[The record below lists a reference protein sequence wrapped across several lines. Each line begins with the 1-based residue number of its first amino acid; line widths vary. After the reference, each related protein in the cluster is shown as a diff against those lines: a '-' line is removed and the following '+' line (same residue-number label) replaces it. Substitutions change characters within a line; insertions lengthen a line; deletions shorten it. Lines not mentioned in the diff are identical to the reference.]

1 MDSKDIIEA
10 IDEFFMT
17 ADESALAEVTAA
29 LSTNIDGDIS
39 IEEYLSGFSNEL
51 CYTESPESNV
61 YTDKRLNPHSHLY
74 L

>member
-29 LSTNIDGDIS
+29 LYTNIDGDIS
-39 IEEYLSGFSNEL
+39 IEEYLS
-51 CYTESPESNV
+51 
-61 YTDKRLNPHSHLY
+61 
-74 L
+74 